1 MSNNYTDTLMRH
13 REQWDKKP
21 AVRAI
26 YHYLYRKVEAALSAC
41 EPTVEIGCGC
51 GNFKEFM
58 PGSIATDYADTEWS
72 ERQVDACQMP
82 FSDESVGNIVGID
95 VLHHIVNPVRFLTEA
110 ERVLTPG
117 GRVVLV
123 EPYVHSLWGRFMWQV
138 LHHEQVSL
146 DADFFDTPFHPD
158 QPYPPDYANGATGY
172 LLFWKHLAKLSPLIP
187 RLTVAEKDLFSFIAH
202 PMSGGF
208 QPFCVLPAA
217 LAEPLSRIEDTL
229 LQPLHPS
236 ITGLRMLV
244 VLEKH

>member
-1 MSNNYTDTLMRH
+1 MSQDYTDTLMRH

-26 YHYLYRKVEAALSAC
+26 YHYWYRKVKAALSVC
-41 EPTVEIGCGC
+41 GPTVEIGCGC

-58 PGSIATDYADTEWS
+58 ADAIATDYVDTEWS
-72 ERQVDACQMP
+72 ERKVDACQMP

-95 VLHHIVNPVRFLTEA
+95 VLHHIVNPMQFLRDA
-110 ERVLTPG
+110 ERILTAG
-117 GRVVLV
+117 GRIVLI
-123 EPYVHSLWGRFMWQV
+123 EPYVHSLWGRLVYRV
-138 LHHEQVSL
+138 LHHEPVSMN
-146 DADFFDTPFHPD
+146 ADFFDMPYDPD

-172 LLFWKHLAKLSPLIP
+172 ILFWKQLAKLAIAVPGLA
-187 RLTVAEKDLFSFIAH
+187 VVQKELFSFIAY

-208 QPFCVLPAA
+208 QPFSALPAA
-217 LAEPLSRIEDTL
+217 AAVPLSKVEDTL
-229 LQPLHPS
+229 LRPLHAS